1 MDFPERTIFRGLDRN
16 RDGVATRGQH
26 GSWRDKWRRGQ
37 CDGSWWGLL
46 CRDSDH
52 SCPVGEYMPGHS
64 LPSCPPPAN
73 VSHWLIQPGSQT
85 SDFGAQA
92 GPNSVE
98 NRSGRMQN
106 HQADGDLIPSTTTCL
121 LHLAETRRCHQQDN
135 AAKPQTHRKPG
146 LLPHT
151 QLPPLEKVTLPILPA
166 REQEKSG

>member
-16 RDGVATRGQH
+16 RDGVATRRQH

-52 SCPVGEYMPGHS
+52 SCRVGEYMPGHS
-64 LPSCPPPAN
+64 LPSCPPPAD
-73 VSHWLIQPGSQT
+73 VSHWLNQRGRQT

-106 HQADGDLIPSTTTCL
+106 HQADGDTNINSQALPS
-121 LHLAETRRCHQQDN
+121 RSSPSSRGDKSPNPSQQKN
-135 AAKPQTHRKPG
+135 YTKR
-146 LLPHT
+146 
-151 QLPPLEKVTLPILPA
+151 
-166 REQEKSG
+166 S